1 MKQEIGRLDGKVDGL
16 RQEINSVRQEMK
28 QEVNNLR
35 QEMKEENTS
44 LRQEMKQ
51 ETGRL
56 DSKVEEWASFFML
69 GQIFKAAPLERR
81 LFFFVEVSYEKNSD
95 CPDFGRFPVRL

>member
-35 QEMKEENTS
+35 QEMK
-44 LRQEMKQ
+44 Q

-56 DSKVEEWASFFML
+56 DSKVEEWASSFML

-81 LFFFVEVSYEKNSD
+81 LFFFGEVSYEKNSD